1 MNRVGCVHSIENEK
15 IDQQFDVIDWL
26 HTMNKFIQV
35 VAVHWWSR
43 LRDAWKTKRKSK
55 KSSKKAE
62 RKNKSD
68 TNESNDECNL
78 NGVSFIYLFRGG
90 SCICRLWYV

>member
-26 HTMNKFIQV
+26 HTMNKCIQV

-43 LRDAWKTKRKSK
+43 LRDAWKRKAKVRNRVKKLKEKTKATQMNRMMN
-55 KSSKKAE
+55 A
-62 RKNKSD
+62 
-68 TNESNDECNL
+68 
-78 NGVSFIYLFRGG
+78 I
-90 SCICRLWYV
+90 